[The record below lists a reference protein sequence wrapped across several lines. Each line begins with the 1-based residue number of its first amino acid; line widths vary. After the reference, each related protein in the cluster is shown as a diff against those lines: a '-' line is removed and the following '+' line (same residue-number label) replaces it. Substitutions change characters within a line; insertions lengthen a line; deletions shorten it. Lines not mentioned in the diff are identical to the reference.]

1 MKFYEGSIGDKMARL
16 KGGKLSLSDVLRL
29 DKHTA
34 RSLVFALQKLNA
46 IFFLSF
52 LLPFQNVVVT
62 LL

>member
-29 DKHTA
+29 DKHNYTA
-34 RSLVFALQKLNA
+34 RSLVFALQKLLMLY
-46 IFFLSF
+46 FSFHSSYLSR
-52 LLPFQNVVVT
+52 T